1 MKVRNKLLLLIVATF
16 VVPSPVHADVEH
28 QGPLSIMTTATASVP
43 AVRVDPPQT
52 IPVIPAVDNRTVEQM
67 IRDVWPDE
75 LETRALKI
83 AHRESRYVPTAHT
96 WCCYGVFQLYL
107 TMHRELFNGM
117 GIYTKWDLYD
127 PLTNVNAAYALCLEA
142 ERVFHNCW
150 QPWQT

>member
-1 MKVRNKLLLLIVATF
+1 MIKRFMLATALLLAIPTT
-16 VVPSPVHADVEH
+16 VHADVEH
-28 QGPLSIMTTATASVP
+28 QGPLTALLMGAMASAP
-43 AVRVDPPQT
+43 AVRLDPPAPPPPT
-52 IPVIPAVDNRTVEQM
+52 VDNRSVEQM
-67 IRDVWPDE
+67 IQDVWPDE

-107 TMHRELFNGM
+107 TMHKALFNSM
-117 GIYTKWDLYD
+117 GIYTKADLYD
-127 PLTNVNAAYALCLEA
+127 PLTNVQAAYALCLEA